1 MIYPDCRVD
10 ENYNE
15 DFLIEEDKLV
25 IRGYDLACEIA
36 TDFILSNIE
45 PEEILGVLGA
55 NKVVRSVFSTVK
67 KYIHRELSR
76 HLEASRDEIITS
88 IIDNMDE
95 DKYNEIREQ
104 ALKDNPG
111 KYKDSRE
118 LYSTSD
124 DDEDE
129 DNSEV
134 SEESGEKDEGDTV

>member
-15 DFLIEEDKLV
+15 DFLIEEDKQV
-25 IRGYDLACEIA
+25 IRGYDLACGFA
-36 TDFILSNIE
+36 TDFIMGNIE

-55 NKVVRSVFSTVK
+55 NRVVRSVFSTVR

-76 HLEASRDEIITS
+76 HLESCRDEIITS

-104 ALKDNPG
+104 ALKDNPD

-118 LYSTSD
+118 LYSASD

-129 DNSEV
+129 CDSDT